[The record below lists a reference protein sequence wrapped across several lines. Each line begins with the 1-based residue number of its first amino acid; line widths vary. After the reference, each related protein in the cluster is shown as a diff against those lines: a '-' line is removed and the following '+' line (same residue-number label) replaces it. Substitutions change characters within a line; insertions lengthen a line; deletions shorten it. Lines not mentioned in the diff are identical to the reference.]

1 VYHDRLATSQG
12 FLRNGAVDSLG
23 TPSWS
28 DLESRKQQ
36 VVQDLQDQ
44 LTFKVSGMI
53 LLLGMLSVFP
63 CSIKLFSSAKVK
75 VRISPCSAPEE
86 V

>member
-1 VYHDRLATSQG
+1 M
-12 FLRNGAVDSLG
+12 
-23 TPSWS
+23 
-28 DLESRKQQ
+28 
-36 VVQDLQDQ
+36 QDLQDQ

-53 LLLGMLSVFP
+53 LLLGMSSVFP